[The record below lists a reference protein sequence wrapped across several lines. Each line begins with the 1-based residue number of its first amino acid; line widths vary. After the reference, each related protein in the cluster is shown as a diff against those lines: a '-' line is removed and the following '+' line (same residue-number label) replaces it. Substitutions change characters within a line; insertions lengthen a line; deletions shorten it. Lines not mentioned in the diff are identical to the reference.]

1 MYKTLSVSIS
11 RKILSLC
18 RSLIPMKYDI
28 ANYVEI
34 CGNCQCFAHDSLI
47 PEYNTILCV
56 QTVKWESHSSH
67 NLLLEITVLLSQVEG
82 ARFISLCRIENS
94 RVRSVGWKFY
104 PRRSIYLEGKLLLPQ
119 NERSSAPA
127 LEGNTCFSRYF
138 YHGHASFPPSPLHV
152 HDMSMVTISKAK
164 Y

>member
-1 MYKTLSVSIS
+1 MPTAKH
-11 RKILSLC
+11 
-18 RSLIPMKYDI
+18 YD
-28 ANYVEI
+28 
-34 CGNCQCFAHDSLI
+34 FTPFST
-47 PEYNTILCV
+47 EYNTILCV

-67 NLLLEITVLLSQVEG
+67 NLLLEIIVLLSQVEG

-152 HDMSMVTISKAK
+152 HETKIEDMSITMFRSQRSFLGKLRAQRIL
-164 Y
+164 